1 MSVCLDTSSV
11 LANQVSTSTATS
23 ISDEATIA
31 SQSSNDQAEASP
43 QQPTPVRTIAKL
55 PSTGNATLSKA
66 SLITVLN
73 TPLGNVKTLCVTPA
87 VSSNATGQFTVV
99 NSATSLNVA
108 NSTVKPQTIT
118 LINTPVT
125 VVKTIS
131 PNVEKSVADVVPN
144 SSNVVAAATASVPA
158 LIENRGHNVFV
169 KNTACAEN
177 VAVAAQD
184 VPQSHKLLTAN
195 NFPTNNVLTTA
206 ISVNDVNV
214 QKTANGQRNKV
225 KILSNVLMPGTSQG
239 ASNIVLSK
247 PSNVQQRYV
256 SRQKVLGANNGATTK
271 YLNKPPNNLI
281 NKQSVNMINKQQ
293 PSQRVLYPTH
303 KSQIKTLPPV
313 NNYLHGKPPGI
324 KTLPPHSKGVPGQ
337 VQRTG
342 SGLRTIPP
350 QRPQKIANKPNY
362 IGKHAVQAQKL
373 KQPHKL
379 KNLKPNQ
386 VYNSYHNAGVQE
398 KQMTFNQALTAE
410 IIETLSNKSGN
421 MGSSYPNKNYES
433 LPPRYENAYYPPD
446 IKPTFEQAKPMEERN
461 KSGLDLIYQAV
472 LLDHNYNATLP
483 PESPNRSIPTST
495 SSQMNGVSGCSMY
508 SPGSGKRRTL
518 STSNPISSSTSLS
531 TLSAVASNSNSVIGL
546 QDEDAASDISDGSD
560 RKQDTEGEETDTA
573 PEAEAVNNED
583 QFGDYVTR
591 CICGFIH
598 DDGYMIECDRCK
610 VWQHVQ
616 CVVKNKQV
624 PDEYLCEVCDPH
636 KHIDRQKARLAQQ
649 QWLRDRQ
656 FTDPKLR
663 KDTKLKEVFK
673 HKETLSDS
681 DTSDGEHTG
690 HNNNIIGKGRPNLV
704 NRRKSDNHPKGG
716 CARQRRDS
724 AKETAQRRPIK
735 KRERKVV
742 KRKTKAQLK
751 NHSDDENHESAS
763 STHLPQLRQWIEN
776 YEEAVTNHYSP
787 ELRARI
793 SSIRVN
799 GAHTDLSVQFD
810 PSVHKCRVHT
820 QPLTE
825 LKYLVSTVHLPPNS
839 PVIELRGKYMLSA
852 QHRNSG
858 STFNTRQHAQ
868 RPGPFLFFYRLH
880 KDNTE
885 VCVDTRTYGNSA
897 RFIRRSCKPN
907 AELRHSIVKGVLHL
921 YIVTIANVEKNVEL
935 TIKHESHDLA
945 AIGTTHIACAC
956 GNIDECTV
964 NRTTIKK
971 NGDSTDLHKKRR
983 GRRTTSMSLSSE
995 PEIPPTKP
1003 KKESIAQPP
1012 ASPVAS
1018 VKPEEEEEEEEEI
1031 KTEPEEAVKS
1041 EPEEVK
1047 PEVKEE
1053 VIEPVEEKPLPDV
1066 KEVKVKEEEVK
1077 VTPPPSTTPPIATR
1091 RSSSH
1096 HKVEKEE
1103 VKEPEVKEECS
1114 PPTEK
1119 NKNKKLSREERKL
1132 EAILR
1137 AIAQM
1142 EKADQRKQEHQAKQA
1157 HRRESEPG
1165 PGKDEDKVEPKLKRK
1180 RRKGRARTSSTN
1192 TPTNRRNRLNST
1204 DSYLT
1209 SGDETLLSP
1218 HDNAPV
1224 NRPSMKDNDYK
1235 ENTQGN
1241 QQNCAE
1247 KDVGLLLALS
1257 NGEKANKSPPRETDS
1272 NSNSAQSSPETHL
1285 SSACLLVQA
1294 AVEPME
1300 QGFKFP
1306 KTKKVLMNEW
1316 LNKVPEPVHSASS
1329 ISPSSLTPHIN
1340 TSTDYDSNVGFYTPG
1355 KSLVALAQVASF
1367 CDTNVQPRG
1376 NAKKRWLRQ
1385 AISEDQCDSPSGRP
1399 ESPPISETIAPP
1411 KKRRLPRESL
1421 SNDITPPSTPTSLA
1435 PSASNNERQAPV
1447 QEGCVEIVYSGADED
1462 SPTQAIEPD
1471 AVLEE
1476 RVAEMKEEFS
1486 NCIVPPLQE
1495 AVSPT
1500 VSRSEMPSVTCL
1512 MDPRLS
1518 RDHHHI
1524 FSNSD
1529 HLVGTV
1535 EKTLSILGFEE
1546 RKPEPIT
1553 PAKRKLSITEY
1564 RQRKKLNNNDK
1575 TSIEEPVSTEEN
1587 NSSESFKPLRPRSDS
1602 TSSCTSIT
1610 SSDDEAPSLEL
1621 SGKAP
1626 SAFNSEPTELERQ
1639 RETTALRMKK
1649 VLGIAVDDES
1659 RKPALDVE
1667 AILNC
1672 ELPPVVKTM
1681 PPSPNF
1687 PIPGSCDATGPKS
1700 SPGESAPP
1708 NPASK
1713 SPVGFVP
1720 PPEHEPAEAECEEN
1734 EEKENDDGVQ
1744 PNMFYTPDEEERGTD
1759 ENAQGGYEEIDSVD
1773 YVPPFNNPIYPND
1786 SNFTSYA
1793 SVLDEEGRYEG
1804 RNPSPPPDLG
1814 TGNTPY
1820 PGQQT

>member
-1 MSVCLDTSSV
+1 MSVCLETSSV
-11 LANQVSTSTATS
+11 LANQVSTSTSPPITE
-23 ISDEATIA
+23 EAPIA
-31 SQSSNDQAEASP
+31 PQSAPEQTESAP
-43 QQPTPVRTIAKL
+43 PQPTPVRTIAKL
-55 PSTGNATLSKA
+55 PTANAALSKA

-99 NSATSLNVA
+99 NSATPLNVA
-108 NSTVKPQTIT
+108 NSTGKPQTIT

-131 PNVEKSVADVVPN
+131 PSVEKSAPEVVPN
-144 SSNVVAAATASVPA
+144 SSNVVATAAATVPA

-169 KNTACAEN
+169 KNTACADN
-177 VAVAAQD
+177 VTVAQD

-206 ISVNDVNV
+206 INVSDV

-239 ASNIVLSK
+239 NVLLNK
-247 PSNVQQRYV
+247 PLNVPQRYAP
-256 SRQKVLGANNGATTK
+256 RPKLLGANNGATTK
-271 YLNKPPNNLI
+271 YLNKPPNNMV
-281 NKQSVNMINKQQ
+281 NKQPVNMINKQQ
-293 PSQRVLYPTH
+293 PQRVPYPTH

-313 NNYLHGKPPGI
+313 NNYLHGKQPGI
-324 KTLPPHSKGVPGQ
+324 KTLPPHKGVPGQ
-337 VQRTG
+337 IQRTG

-379 KNLKPNQ
+379 KSMKANQ
-386 VYNSYHNAGVQE
+386 LYNNYHGPPVQE
-398 KQMTFNQALTAE
+398 KQMTFTQALTAE
-410 IIETLSNKSGN
+410 IIETLSNKTGN
-421 MGSSYPNKNYES
+421 MTGSYSNKSYES
-433 LPPRYENAYYPPD
+433 LPPRYENSYYSPEM
-446 IKPTFEQAKPMEERN
+446 KPTFSTDQARPMEERT

-483 PESPNRSIPTST
+483 PESPNRSIPTPNT
-495 SSQMNGVSGCSMY
+495 PSQMNGVSGSSMY

-518 STSNPISSSTSLS
+518 SASNPISSSTSLS

-546 QDEDAASDISDGSD
+546 QDDDAASDISDGSD

-624 PDEYLCEVCDPH
+624 PEEYLCEVCDPH
-636 KHIDRQKARLAQQ
+636 KHIDRQKARMVQQ
-649 QWLRDRQ
+649 QWLRERQ
-656 FTDPKLR
+656 FADPKLR

-673 HKETLSDS
+673 HKESLSDS

-690 HNNNIIGKGRPNLV
+690 HNNNIVGKGRPTLV
-704 NRRKSDNHPKGG
+704 NRRKSDSHQKG
-716 CARQRRDS
+716 ARQRRDS
-724 AKETAQRRPIK
+724 AKEVVQRRQIK

-751 NHSDDENHESAS
+751 NHSDDENHDSVA

-793 SSIRVN
+793 SNIRVN
-799 GAHTDLSVQFD
+799 GAHNDISIQFD

-825 LKYLVSTVHLPPNS
+825 LKFLVSTVHLPPNS

-868 RPGPFLFFYRLH
+868 RPGPFLFFYKLH

-921 YIVTIANVEKNVEL
+921 YIVTIANVDKNVEL

-956 GNIDECTV
+956 GNPDECTV
-964 NRTTIKK
+964 NRTSIKK
-971 NGDSTDLHKKRR
+971 NGESTEMHKKRR
-983 GRRTTSMSLSSE
+983 GRRTTSVSLSSE
-995 PEIPPTKP
+995 YETPNKP
-1003 KKESIAQPP
+1003 KKETLPQPLASPPPPP
-1012 ASPVAS
+1012 AVVKHEEDDEED
-1018 VKPEEEEEEEEEI
+1018 VKPEVVEQPV
-1031 KTEPEEAVKS
+1031 KTEPEDI
-1041 EPEEVK
+1041 K

-1053 VIEPVEEKPLPDV
+1053 VTEPVPEDV
-1066 KEVKVKEEEVK
+1066 KDVKVKEEEVK
-1077 VTPPPSTTPPIATR
+1077 PVTPSTPPTPPITTR

-1096 HKVEKEE
+1096 HKAEKEE
-1103 VKEPEVKEECS
+1103 CNKEPEVKEDSS
-1114 PPTEK
+1114 PPIEK

-1165 PGKDEDKVEPKLKRK
+1165 PGKDEDKAEPKMKRK
-1180 RRKGRARTSSTN
+1180 RRKGRARTSSTH
-1192 TPTNRRNRLNST
+1192 TPASRRNRLNST

-1218 HDNAPV
+1218 HDSAPP
-1224 NRPSMKDNDYK
+1224 NRPSMKDTEYK

-1241 QQNCAE
+1241 QQNTSD

-1257 NGEKANKSPPRETDS
+1257 NGEKTNKSPPRETDS

-1340 TSTDYDSNVGFYTPG
+1340 TGTDYESNVGFYNPG

-1376 NAKKRWLRQ
+1376 SAKKRWLRQ

-1435 PSASNNERQAPV
+1435 PPTSNNERPPV
-1447 QEGCVEIVYSGADED
+1447 QEGCVEIVYSGPDED
-1462 SPTQAIEPD
+1462 SPSQAIESD

-1486 NCIVPPLQE
+1486 NCVVPPLQE
-1495 AVSPT
+1495 VPAPT
-1500 VSRSEMPSVTCL
+1500 TRPEMPPVSCL

-1575 TSIEEPVSTEEN
+1575 TSMDEPVSTEEN
-1587 NSSESFKPLRPRSDS
+1587 NSSESFKPMRPRSDS
-1602 TSSCTSIT
+1602 MSSSTSIT
-1610 SSDDEAPSLEL
+1610 SSDDEAPAIEMT
-1621 SGKAP
+1621 AP

-1639 RETTALRMKK
+1639 RELTTLRLKK
-1649 VLGIAVDDES
+1649 VLGIAVDEES

-1672 ELPPVVKTM
+1672 ELPPVVKTI
-1681 PPSPNF
+1681 PPSPTF
-1687 PIPGSCDATGPKS
+1687 PIPGSCDVTLTAAKS
-1700 SPGESAPP
+1700 SPILEAAPP
-1708 NPASK
+1708 NPAPVSSS
-1713 SPVGFVP
+1713 SPPTV
-1720 PPEHEPAEAECEEN
+1720 EN
-1734 EEKENDDGVQ
+1734 EEPEVESEEIAEEQTEVGVK
-1744 PNMFYTPDEEERGTD
+1744 PNMFYTPDEEEAGVD
-1759 ENAQGGYEEIDSVD
+1759 ENAQGSFEEIDSVD
-1773 YVPPFNNPIYPND
+1773 YVPPFNNPVYPND
-1786 SNFTSYA
+1786 SNFTAFA

-1804 RNPSPPPDLG
+1804 RNPSPPPDLEAG
-1814 TGNTPY
+1814 SSPY